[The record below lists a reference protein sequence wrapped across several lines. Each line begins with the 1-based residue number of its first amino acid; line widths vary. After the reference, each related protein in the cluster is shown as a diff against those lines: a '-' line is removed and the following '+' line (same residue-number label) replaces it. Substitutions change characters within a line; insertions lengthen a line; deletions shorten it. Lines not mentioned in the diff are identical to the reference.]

1 MYMLFLFCCAS
12 YFPVI
17 TSTTVSAIGCWHWHE
32 QVEPLARE
40 LGCLTSDQIMLLTSD
55 TFYRDKMEQ
64 FNCKFNSNL
73 DWEEMQ
79 KIKSTLKSLILD
91 IMCGKKDTKNID
103 DNKYPQSFYEICRA
117 LLAYRDNQE
126 RAFLSGR

>member
-1 MYMLFLFCCAS
+1 MS
-12 YFPVI
+12 TIIDPVI
-17 TSTTVSAIGCWHWHE
+17 SSWQWH
-32 QVEPLARE
+32 QQAGPLAQE
-40 LGCLTSDQIMLLTSD
+40 LECLTREQIMLLTSD

-79 KIKSTLKSLILD
+79 KIKSTLKSLLLD

-103 DNKYPQSFYEICRA
+103 DNKYPQSLYEICRA
-117 LLAYRDNQE
+117 LFAYRDSHE
-126 RAFLSGR
+126 RSFLSGREEQRA